1 MPIEETLCPECDA
14 KMVVRKNREGRSFWG
29 CPNFPHCRGTRD
41 NEGKSAMDKWHEK
54 NPEEKINAKKA
65 IKKIIPRYTMETS
78 YPLFIIFI

>member
-1 MPIEETLCPECDA
+1 M
-14 KMVVRKNREGRSFWG
+14 
-29 CPNFPHCRGTRD
+29 
-41 NEGKSAMDKWHEK
+41 K